1 MMKFAMCG
9 LVAIA
14 MAASAGVA
22 AADTCRD
29 VTIKVRNE
37 FTQDTAPVQIKVID
51 FDYWDDTEG
60 KWREESFVSNLI
72 VNPGAL
78 ATLATRNLSFV
89 GGENDV
95 QIRVQFKY
103 LTATNG
109 WSETLDAISD
119 PFTCI
124 SNRTVTVEVF

>member
-1 MMKFAMCG
+1 MKFAMCA
-9 LVAIA
+9 LIA
-14 MAASAGVA
+14 FSMAASAGIA

-29 VTIKVRNE
+29 VTIKVNNE
-37 FTQDTAPVQIKVID
+37 FTQDAAPVQIKVID

-60 KWREESFVSNLI
+60 KWREESFVGNLI
-72 VNPGAL
+72 VNPGAI

-89 GGENDV
+89 GGESDV

-119 PFTCI
+119 PFTCVT
-124 SNRTVTVEVF
+124 NRVITVDVF